1 MAFLIAGLLPPVFV
15 SAENV
20 EKEKNA
26 VPAENTT
33 TVNLQ
38 ALIEQL
44 QNQIKELQDQLA
56 KLKTEVEEVKEELK
70 LTKNLRKGLSDEEV
84 KELQKF
90 LSQFR
95 EIYPEGLITGYFG
108 SLTEKAVKKFQ
119 EKYGIEPVGVV
130 GPLTRNK
137 INESLAEEAK
147 EEKVTICHIPLGNP
161 DLKHTL
167 TIGKSALEAHLAHGD
182 AVGVCPQEP
191 VPTPNLTPT
200 PPTTGPAT
208 PSTPSVPQQQFSLR
222 ISANPASTQN
232 LVPGDINAKV
242 VKFEL
247 LAGSSNN
254 VVVNKLVIGKKSGSA
269 GCYFSN
275 FKLYDYSRAL
285 PVQVGTTVSPD
296 SECRAVFDNLNLAIP
311 KDLNRVSLMLW
322 VDVLSSAS
330 IGDTFYLGITEAE
343 CAVNTCPLGIVGLPA
358 YAPPI
363 TIVRVA
369 IPTITLLS
377 PVVGEIWLTGQPY
390 TLKWK
395 TTNLPSNAKISIAFF
410 MQAVSGTALD
420 YYPSELAGLS
430 DDGNETW
437 TTRANFIPGD
447 YRVFIFANY
456 EISGYS
462 HRISDG
468 SDLISIGTGKAVTGK
483 TIAELNKAI
492 AEMGKAIA
500 EISKTIVEIPVINVV
515 YPSVNVL
522 SPNYSSEEKWY
533 IGNSYT
539 IKWEQAPS
547 PPPPTLPLLAYAPTA
562 PVKIFLFN
570 NSTGAEEVIAETTNT
585 GSYVWSVPAVLGK
598 MKLGEGHIY
607 KIRVEFTA
615 AGFDKRIYGD
625 SRVGLLGIF

>member
-1 MAFLIAGLLPPVFV
+1 MKNKFIYGLLAFLIVGLLPTAFV
-15 SAENV
+15 SAENTEKA
-20 EKEKNA
+20 EKENQTATSTKNITA
-26 VPAENTT
+26 
-33 TVNLQ
+33 VNLQ
-38 ALIEQL
+38 TLIEQL
-44 QNQIKELQDQLA
+44 QNQIKELQEQLG

-70 LTKNLRKGLSDEEV
+70 LTKNLYKGLSDEEV
-84 KELQKF
+84 KQLQGF
-90 LSQFR
+90 LKQYA
-95 EIYPEGLITGYFG
+95 EVYPEGLVTGYYG
-108 SLTEKAVKKFQ
+108 PLTEKAVKKFQ
-119 EKYGIEPVGVV
+119 EKYDIPTTGLV
-130 GPLTRNK
+130 GPMTREKIKELSSEKKVIVCHYPPENLANK
-137 INESLAEEAK
+137 HSLE
-147 EEKVTICHIPLGNP
+147 
-161 DLKHTL
+161 
-167 TIGKSALEAHLAHGD
+167 IGESALEAHLAHGD
-182 AVGVCPQEP
+182 TLDACPQEP
-191 VPTPNLTPT
+191 APTVPIPTTPSPTTPT
-200 PPTTGPAT
+200 PAT
-208 PSTPSVPQQQFSLR
+208 SQSQFSLQ
-222 ISANPASTQN
+222 ISANTASTRN

-247 LAGSSNN
+247 LAGSNSNI
-254 VVVNKLVIGKKSGSA
+254 VINKLVIAKKDGSA

-275 FKLYDYSRAL
+275 FKLYDYTRAL
-285 PVQVGTTVSPD
+285 PVQVGTAVSPD
-296 SECRAVFDNLNLAIP
+296 SQCRAVFDNLNLAIP

-343 CAVNTCPLGIVGLPA
+343 CASNTCPLGVSGLPA

-390 TLKWK
+390 TLKWE

-447 YRVFIFANY
+447 YRVIIFANY

-500 EISKTIVEIPVINVV
+500 EISKA
-515 YPSVNVL
+515 PSVNVL
-522 SPNYSSEEKWY
+522 SPNYLSEEKWY
-533 IGNSYT
+533 IDNSYT
-539 IKWEQAPS
+539 IKWEQSSP
-547 PPPPTLPLLAYAPTA
+547 PPPPTLSPATYAPTA

-570 NSTGAEEVIAETTNT
+570 NSTGAEEIIAETTNS
-585 GSYVWSVPAVLGK
+585 GSYVWSIPPVLGK